1 MFRKSRPFHSI
12 RFKVLLIFVLVT
24 TITLSSCFFFFQQY
38 TYQMATE
45 RYEGQLT
52 PLRNALSNN
61 IQTYIGTC
69 VRAARGI
76 YYNNSTVLLFTDPSS
91 DFSNAE
97 TADSKALFSF
107 LLSIYASLPSSLQI
121 HLSAYKMERSFL
133 ITTHDM
139 TRYVE
144 MRPGISFSSEYPD
157 RVPSDI
163 NRSIWVEQSHPIHT
177 YGHFLSPYAR
187 TDEYVFTVHVPIYLL
202 PDYTNVIA
210 MISVDI
216 ETSYIAKNC
225 SYINDMGADVYIA
238 DQKGDLIYADDERL
252 IGQPLSNVPGFEQQM
267 GEGETWRQKDA
278 LITRN
283 TIDTSYCQWRIYTIT
298 PMSRITH
305 DFTAIQT
312 SLMLIFLAC
321 QMVLAII
328 LLLVMMRYTKPL
340 NQIAVFM
347 HVNFYKKN
355 YNLKA
360 RLADHI
366 HYRPK
371 DEISLLVENIDSMLD
386 TVNRFVVRQ
395 YKLLLARRMADLR
408 TLQAQINPHFI
419 YNTLQSIA
427 SKTLEKGD
435 HESYDYI
442 ASFGQLLQYAMDV
455 DESLVTLSKEIE
467 HAQRY
472 LDLQSIRYECEI
484 VCETDIAPD
493 LLNML
498 IPKMSLQPL
507 VENSLLHGRLYEKND
522 GRILLR
528 AAVLGEEILVE
539 VADNGVPMSLR
550 QQELQR
556 EKMEKLKS
564 DYQHLKNASAET
576 IGMESLLS
584 KDGEKELL
592 EQTVEAHHGAHIGL
606 SNVFA
611 RFLLRFG
618 SKCRFVM
625 EANSFGGTSVKAYL
639 PRERVKIV
647 CADSAEG
654 GNEI

>member
-69 VRAARGI
+69 VQAARGI

-97 TADSKALFSF
+97 TADSRALFSF

-312 SLMLIFLAC
+312 SLMLISLPARWC
-321 QMVLAII
+321 W
-328 LLLVMMRYTKPL
+328 PL
-340 NQIAVFM
+340 F
-347 HVNFYKKN
+347 F
-355 YNLKA
+355 
-360 RLADHI
+360 
-366 HYRPK
+366 
-371 DEISLLVENIDSMLD
+371 
-386 TVNRFVVRQ
+386 
-395 YKLLLARRMADLR
+395 
-408 TLQAQINPHFI
+408 
-419 YNTLQSIA
+419 
-427 SKTLEKGD
+427 
-435 HESYDYI
+435 
-442 ASFGQLLQYAMDV
+442 
-455 DESLVTLSKEIE
+455 
-467 HAQRY
+467 
-472 LDLQSIRYECEI
+472 CW
-484 VCETDIAPD
+484 
-493 LLNML
+493 
-498 IPKMSLQPL
+498 
-507 VENSLLHGRLYEKND
+507 
-522 GRILLR
+522 
-528 AAVLGEEILVE
+528 
-539 VADNGVPMSLR
+539 
-550 QQELQR
+550 
-556 EKMEKLKS
+556 
-564 DYQHLKNASAET
+564 
-576 IGMESLLS
+576 
-584 KDGEKELL
+584 
-592 EQTVEAHHGAHIGL
+592 
-606 SNVFA
+606 
-611 RFLLRFG
+611 
-618 SKCRFVM
+618 
-625 EANSFGGTSVKAYL
+625 
-639 PRERVKIV
+639 
-647 CADSAEG
+647 
-654 GNEI
+654 

>member
-1 MFRKSRPFHSI
+1 
-12 RFKVLLIFVLVT
+12 
-24 TITLSSCFFFFQQY
+24 
-38 TYQMATE
+38 
-45 RYEGQLT
+45 
-52 PLRNALSNN
+52 
-61 IQTYIGTC
+61 
-69 VRAARGI
+69 
-76 YYNNSTVLLFTDPSS
+76 
-91 DFSNAE
+91 
-97 TADSKALFSF
+97 
-107 LLSIYASLPSSLQI
+107 
-121 HLSAYKMERSFL
+121 
-133 ITTHDM
+133 
-139 TRYVE
+139 
-144 MRPGISFSSEYPD
+144 
-157 RVPSDI
+157 
-163 NRSIWVEQSHPIHT
+163 
-177 YGHFLSPYAR
+177 
-187 TDEYVFTVHVPIYLL
+187 
-202 PDYTNVIA
+202 
-210 MISVDI
+210 
-216 ETSYIAKNC
+216 
-225 SYINDMGADVYIA
+225 
-238 DQKGDLIYADDERL
+238 
-252 IGQPLSNVPGFEQQM
+252 
-267 GEGETWRQKDA
+267 
-278 LITRN
+278 
-283 TIDTSYCQWRIYTIT
+283 
-298 PMSRITH
+298 
-305 DFTAIQT
+305 
-312 SLMLIFLAC
+312 
-321 QMVLAII
+321 
-328 LLLVMMRYTKPL
+328 
-340 NQIAVFM
+340 
-347 HVNFYKKN
+347 
-355 YNLKA
+355 
-360 RLADHI
+360 
-366 HYRPK
+366 
-371 DEISLLVENIDSMLD
+371 MLD